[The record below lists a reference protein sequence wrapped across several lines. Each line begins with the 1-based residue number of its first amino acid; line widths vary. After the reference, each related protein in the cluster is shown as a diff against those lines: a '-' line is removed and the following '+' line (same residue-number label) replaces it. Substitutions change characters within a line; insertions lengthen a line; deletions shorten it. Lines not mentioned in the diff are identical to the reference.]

1 MERMKKKRMNEIYKT
16 LDNHKLW
23 LDSGFIKGE
32 RAEFYGTKFG
42 DCFDDRVDLK
52 NTDFRAAIIRGGR
65 FINVDLTNADFRGA
79 DLSGTSF
86 DGCDLTNADFRGA
99 DLSGVSFYC
108 YYNKD
113 IERAIINLP
122 KICPEKG
129 SFIGFKKAFTLETYA
144 NILKPWNNL
153 MDQYIVEPQN
163 QYTRMVPYIVELEI
177 PEDAIRVSSS
187 SSRKCRCSK
196 AKVISITN
204 LDGSPA
210 DVKTVYSS
218 FDKEFA
224 YTVGKTVSVDN
235 FNINWWEVCA
245 SGIHFFI
252 TRQEAVDYNK

>member
-1 MERMKKKRMNEIYKT
+1 MTFSNKTNEKKRMNEIYKT

-23 LDSGFIKGE
+23 LDSSLIKGKC
-32 RAEFYGTKFG
+32 AEFYGTKFG
-42 DCFDDRVDLK
+42 DFWVDSRVDLK
-52 NTDFRAAIIRGGR
+52 NANFRAAIIRGCC
-65 FINVDLTNADFRGA
+65 FINVDLTNTDFRGA
-79 DLSGTSF
+79 DLY
-86 DGCDLTNADFRGA
+86 
-99 DLSGVSFYC
+99 GVRF

-129 SFIGFKKAFTLETYA
+129 SFIGFKKAFVLEAYD
-144 NILKPWNNL
+144 NISDPWNSL
-153 MDQYIVEPQN
+153 IDQHIVN
-163 QYTRMVPYIVELEI
+163 PYIVELEI

>member
-1 MERMKKKRMNEIYKT
+1 MHLFDT
-16 LDNHKLW
+16 LPIIP
-23 LDSGFIKGE
+23 GAFIT
-32 RAEFYGTKFG
+32 F
-42 DCFDDRVDLK
+42 V
-52 NTDFRAAIIRGGR
+52 I
-65 FINVDLTNADFRGA
+65 
-79 DLSGTSF
+79 
-86 DGCDLTNADFRGA
+86 
-99 DLSGVSFYC
+99 
-108 YYNKD
+108 
-113 IERAIINLP
+113 
-122 KICPEKG
+122 KIP
-129 SFIGFKKAFTLETYA
+129 SSVTTANIDTVNPFIGFKKAFTLETYA

-163 QYTRMVPYIVELEI
+163 QYTRTVPYIVELEI